1 MTYGNHLFP
10 RDRCKSGFR
19 LFGDFAG
26 SLSDIL
32 ERLSDSM
39 LVQAALP
46 ELIPREV
53 FCEIR

>member
-10 RDRCKSGFR
+10 RDRCKSGLR
-19 LFGDFAG
+19 LFGHFAG

-39 LVQAALP
+39 LVQRCFA
-46 ELIPREV
+46 
-53 FCEIR
+53 